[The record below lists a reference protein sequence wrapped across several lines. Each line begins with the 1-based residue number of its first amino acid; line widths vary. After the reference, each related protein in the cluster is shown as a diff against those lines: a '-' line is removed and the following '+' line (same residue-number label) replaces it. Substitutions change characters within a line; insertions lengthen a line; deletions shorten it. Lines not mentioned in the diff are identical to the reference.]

1 MKPQPVI
8 DTFNR
13 LKKQENACLQLKV
26 INNRYYVYSCSSKW
40 DKNTKKPKKITT
52 YRGIIRPDG
61 TFVEKTTRK
70 IRFSSRGIYEYGNA
84 ILADRYI
91 EDIKSQL
98 ASITQYHREIIALSI
113 VRAIDNKPLRLVASR
128 WEKLYLSQII
138 QPRLSPQYISAALR
152 DIGEKISHWYK
163 LFSQLIGADDLLL
176 YDLTSIF
183 NYSKYC
189 KLAEKGYN
197 KDHIYEDQLGLMMAF
212 STESFLPVGID
223 VFYGSIK
230 DIKTIRQFLEGLS
243 QSHIG
248 LVLDRG
254 FSSYQL
260 ANQLRARNMWY
271 VIPLRKNAKLM
282 DTRWV
287 RWKGPFSYRKRPI
300 RWGRKNVRY
309 GHLYLYQDP
318 ELKGEEEQALL
329 RRVEEGRLS
338 MKQFENK
345 RSNAGIIGL
354 ITNCNKS
361 ARQIFD
367 LYKGRQ
373 DVEVVFDIMKNN
385 LDADKP
391 YLRDEDA
398 IRGYFFVSFLALRI
412 YYKILKRLKEQ
423 NMTHNISPDEVLF
436 ELSKMEI
443 IREPDQNE
451 YFAATSKK
459 VEKIAN
465 LFPKELPMG

>member
-1 MKPQPVI
+1 MKPQPVM

-40 DKNTKKPKKITT
+40 DKNAGKPKKVTT
-52 YRGIIRPDG
+52 YRGIIRSDG
-61 TFVEKTTRK
+61 TFVDKSKRK
-70 IRFSSRGIYEYGNA
+70 IRFSSRGIYEYGNS
-84 ILADRYI
+84 ILASQYL
-91 EDIKSQL
+91 EDVRSKLS
-98 ASITQYHREIIALSI
+98 SITQYHREIIALAI
-113 VRAIDNKPLRLVASR
+113 VRAIDNKPLRLVSSR
-128 WEKLYLSQII
+128 WEKLYTSLSLE
-138 QPRLSPQYISAALR
+138 PRLSSKYLSAALR
-152 DIGEKISHWYK
+152 DIGEKIPHWYK
-163 LFSQLIGADDLLL
+163 LFSDLVTDNDLLL
-176 YDLTSIF
+176 YDLTSIL

-212 STESFLPVGID
+212 STESSLPVGID

-230 DIKTIRQFLEGLS
+230 DIKTIHQFLECFS
-243 QSHIG
+243 KNHIG

-260 ANQLRARNMWY
+260 AEELRQRNMWY

-282 DTRWV
+282 DTRWL

-300 RWGRKNVRY
+300 RWSRKNVRY

-318 ELKGEEEQALL
+318 ALKGEEEQALL
-329 RRVEEGRLS
+329 RRVENGQLT
-338 MKQFENK
+338 MKEFEQY

-361 ARQIFD
+361 AEQIFD
-367 LYKGRQ
+367 IYKGRQ
-373 DVEVVFDIMKNN
+373 DVEVVFDVMKNT

-391 YLRDEDA
+391 HLREEET
-398 IRGYFFVSFLALRI
+398 IRGYFFVSFLALRV
-412 YYKILKRLKEQ
+412 YYKILKRLKER
-423 NMTHNISPDEVLF
+423 NMAHNISPEEVLF

-443 IREPDQNE
+443 IREPDENE
-451 YFAATSKK
+451 YFASISKK
-459 VEKIAN
+459 VEKIVN
-465 LFPKELPMG
+465 LFPDELPMG

>member
-1 MKPQPVI
+1 MIPQPVI

-13 LKKQENACLQLKV
+13 LKKQEKACLQLKT

-40 DKNTKKPKKITT
+40 DKNAGKPKKITT
-52 YRGIIRPDG
+52 YRGIIRSDG
-61 TFVEKTTRK
+61 TFVDKSKRK

-84 ILADRYI
+84 ILASQYL
-91 EDIKSQL
+91 EDVKSKL
-98 ASITQYHREIIALSI
+98 PSITRYHREIIAMAI
-113 VRAIDNKPLRLVASR
+113 IRAIDNKPLRLVASR
-128 WEKLYLSQII
+128 WEKLYLSQTLE
-138 QPRLSPQYISAALR
+138 PRLSPKYLSAALK
-152 DIGEKISHWYK
+152 DIGEKIPQWYK
-163 LFSQLIGADDLLL
+163 LFSELVSDNDLLL
-176 YDLTSIF
+176 YDLTSIL

-230 DIKTIRQFLEGLS
+230 DIKTIRQFLEGFS
-243 QSHIG
+243 QNRIG

-254 FSSYQL
+254 FFSFQL
-260 ANQLRARNMWY
+260 AEELRRRNMWY
-271 VIPLRKNAKLM
+271 VIPLRKNAQLM

-287 RWKGPFSYRKRPI
+287 RWKGPFSYRKRSI

-309 GHLYLYQDP
+309 GHLYFYYDP
-318 ELKGEEEQALL
+318 SLKGEEEQALL
-329 RRVEEGRLS
+329 RRVEEGQLTMEEFEQYRL
-338 MKQFENK
+338 
-345 RSNAGIIGL
+345 NAGIIGL
-354 ITNCNKS
+354 ITNCNKP
-361 ARQIFD
+361 ADQIFST
-367 LYKGRQ
+367 YKGRQ
-373 DVEVVFDIMKNN
+373 DVEVVFDVMKNT

-391 YLRDEDA
+391 HLREEEA
-398 IRGYFFVSFLALRI
+398 IRGYFFVSFLALRV

-423 NMTHNISPDEVLF
+423 NMAHNISPEEVLL

-451 YFAATSKK
+451 YFATISKK
-459 VEKIAN
+459 VERIVN
-465 LFPKELPMG
+465 LFPAELPMG